1 MTSSGDFFSLDTDRT
16 TVSETV
22 ATYPTAFGLTL
33 TPRVQVIALLL
44 LGLAGAYGL
53 YNLLVQPVQLEKEKL
68 EAQVNQKQA
77 QIDQQKTNLKNLPEL
92 QANLAQAM
100 EQRVGI
106 YSLLGKGK
114 SLDTLL
120 LDINQQ
126 IQSSNSAIAGVLR
139 ANPQSLKPAQLAA
152 LGLSPAQVERIRTQ
166 LSRNPG
172 SQKSLYI
179 SELTGF
185 SPKDPVPYT
194 EGPPELANKLQRQTV
209 EVSMR
214 ALFPQTLNILRN
226 LERLEP
232 LIIIRDVKQELA
244 PLPGG
249 GQEQQLQGIIRRL
262 NTSFTLEVLV
272 PAIDPGKPPAP
283 KPAAKEQG
291 GVPPAP

>member
-1 MTSSGDFFSLDTDRT
+1 MTG
-16 TVSETV
+16 
-22 ATYPTAFGLTL
+22 
-33 TPRVQVIALLL
+33 VQTCAL
-44 LGLAGAYGL
+44 
-53 YNLLVQPVQLEKEKL
+53 P
-68 EAQVNQKQA
+68 
-77 QIDQQKTNLKNLPEL
+77 I
-92 QANLAQAM
+92 
-100 EQRVGI
+100 
-106 YSLLGKGK
+106 S
-114 SLDTLL
+114 
-120 LDINQQ
+120 
-126 IQSSNSAIAGVLR
+126 
-139 ANPQSLKPAQLAA
+139 AQLAA

-283 KPAAKEQG
+283 PAPKPAAKEQG